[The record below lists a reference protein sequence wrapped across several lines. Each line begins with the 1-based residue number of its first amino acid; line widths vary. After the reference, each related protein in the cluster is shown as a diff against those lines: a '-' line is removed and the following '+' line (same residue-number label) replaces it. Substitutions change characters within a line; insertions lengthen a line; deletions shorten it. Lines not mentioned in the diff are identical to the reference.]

1 MRNKQ
6 NKHLGIEID
15 PELHYKL
22 HYISKY
28 YGRSANGQ
36 ILYLIRQEIKA
47 FEKTEGEIA
56 RLESKLSNEGFVAKA
71 PAAVVEGEKEKL
83 AKYKEKLE
91 GIKAA
96 IAKLK

>member
-1 MRNKQ
+1 MRNKN

-36 ILYLIRQEIKA
+36 ILFLIREAIKD
-47 FEKTEGEIA
+47 FEKVDGPIEIP
-56 RLESKLSNEGFVAKA
+56 ENNKK
-71 PAAVVEGEKEKL
+71 
-83 AKYKEKLE
+83 
-91 GIKAA
+91 
-96 IAKLK
+96 